1 MTTIPDIS
9 SLTSALAL
17 VEQDVSDARTA
28 LSSASLVD
36 WVSPSATLYQS
47 VLAAAALQLTSV
59 DTALANA
66 RTSLQ
71 DVVA

>member
-9 SLTSALAL
+9 GLTSALTL

-28 LSSASLVD
+28 LSGASLVD

-59 DTALANA
+59 DTALVNA

-71 DVVA
+71 NVVA

>member
-1 MTTIPDIS
+1 MTTSPDIS
-9 SLTSALAL
+9 SLAAALTL
-17 VEQDVSDARTA
+17 VEQDVADARTA

-59 DTALANA
+59 DTALVNA
-66 RTSLQ
+66 RASLQ
-71 DVVA
+71 NVVA